1 MCSAPA
7 PAPAPECS
15 AGLHLRGGGGGGA
28 GDTTIAQR
36 YLIDLLSPIVQSSP
50 QSSGGG
56 WGVGGELQLP
66 HPSPA
71 GSARMFVFSPPT

>member
-1 MCSAPA
+1 MCSA

-15 AGLHLRGGGGGGA
+15 AGLQLRGGGGGGGGA

-50 QSSGGG
+50 QWWWSH
-56 WGVGGELQLP
+56 LP
-66 HPSPA
+66 PLTPA
-71 GSARMFVFSPPT
+71 H